1 MGLKWVWIKQMI
13 RWGGEIN
20 ANDRNMPTHIA
31 KQVAKQRQ
39 IDWVDWERLNWKKA
53 VFLTAKDN
61 FLRFA

>member
-1 MGLKWVWIKQMI
+1 MI